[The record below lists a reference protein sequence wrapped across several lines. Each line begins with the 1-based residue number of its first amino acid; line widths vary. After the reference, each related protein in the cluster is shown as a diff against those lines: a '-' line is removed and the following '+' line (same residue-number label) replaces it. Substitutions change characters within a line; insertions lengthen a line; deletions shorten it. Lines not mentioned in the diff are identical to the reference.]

1 VHLQA
6 TDLDLTINAQVD
18 ARESKL
24 ERPQHET
31 HRAGAGDD
39 LIRPWPRKILLA
51 CDGSRHAASAAN
63 IVAAMASPGSTVRVI
78 TVQSYEFASY
88 TGEWGPL
95 SDEPQRQ
102 ERLKSIINQVFDEP
116 LELLGQTDCEIQ
128 RTTRLGNP
136 AEQILAEVDEWKPNL
151 VVVGRA
157 GLGGMS
163 RFCWAAYPPSW

>member
-1 VHLQA
+1 MESR
-6 TDLDLTINAQVD
+6 LDRA
-18 ARESKL
+18 E
-24 ERPQHET
+24 HET
-31 HRAGAGDD
+31 QPAGDE
-39 LIRPWPRKILLA
+39 LISPWPRKVLLA
-51 CDGSRHAASAAN
+51 CDGSRHAAKAAG
-63 IVAAMASPGSTVRVI
+63 IVAAMAAPGSTVRVV

-102 ERLKSIINQVFDEP
+102 ERLKSIISQVFHEP
-116 LELLGQTDCEIQ
+116 LKLLSKSDCEIQ

-136 AEQILAEVDEWKPNL
+136 AEQILAEVDEWEPNL

-163 RFCWAAYPPSW
+163 RLLLGSVSTHVAKHSKVPVLVVP